1 VGKSPAEERHR
12 AGEVPRLGMAG
23 EERGVEQGLV
33 AAWPARRAASN
44 RAWAE
49 RLHAWKEAS
58 HQVFAF
64 FYLMCL
70 VLDESVKTVLRPL
83 LFNCFKNYGVYTCA
97 VKCLTYYQLV
107 KF

>member
-23 EERGVEQGLV
+23 EERGVEQG
-33 AAWPARRAASN
+33 RKRATMC
-44 RAWAE
+44 
-49 RLHAWKEAS
+49 LL
-58 HQVFAF
+58 FFFF

-70 VLDESVKTVLRPL
+70 LLDASGKTVLRPL

-97 VKCLTYYQLV
+97 VECLTCYQLI